1 VILRE
6 VIGFGALTL
15 SAIVPLWTARAILGV
30 IIALLPQGPKKH

>member
-15 SAIVPLWTARAILGV
+15 SAIVPLCTARAILGA
-30 IIALLPQGPKKH
+30 IIALLPQQPPKP

>member
-1 VILRE
+1 MILRE

-30 IIALLPQGPKKH
+30 IISLLPQGPKEH